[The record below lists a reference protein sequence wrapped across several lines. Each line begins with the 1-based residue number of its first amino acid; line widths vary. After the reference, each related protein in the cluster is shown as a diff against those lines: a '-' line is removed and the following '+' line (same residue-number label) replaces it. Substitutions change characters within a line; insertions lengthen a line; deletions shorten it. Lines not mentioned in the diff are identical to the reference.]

1 MLQFLSHPLT
11 PLQPNPNGLLLST
24 RSHSTCLCPH
34 RYCWT
39 PSTTRLAL
47 SCCIQASASSQFLWV
62 DTCFAFALGH
72 LLTFCF
78 WSDIGTC
85 DAIRH
90 AQLRMDTRG
99 GEVSPMAN
107 GMDSNHALL
116 PSTRSAAVL
125 QDRYRIVTTTDL
137 QPVLRLQWKTGSNSP
152 VRSHERRARRRGM
165 TLGDPRGAGELAG
178 TATGYAFVVHGFAC
192 LVCCS
197 EAC

>member
-1 MLQFLSHPLT
+1 MTILQLLSHPLT

-62 DTCFAFALGH
+62 DTCFALALGH

-90 AQLRMDTRG
+90 AQLRTDTRG

-107 GMDSNHALL
+107 GSGGLQPRRTLL
-116 PSTRSAAVL
+116 PETRSAAVSRGCPKLLWL
-125 QDRYRIVTTTDL
+125 QIVF
-137 QPVLRLQWKTGSNSP
+137 
-152 VRSHERRARRRGM
+152 A
-165 TLGDPRGAGELAG
+165 LAPSIRCR
-178 TATGYAFVVHGFAC
+178 V
-192 LVCCS
+192 
-197 EAC
+197 E